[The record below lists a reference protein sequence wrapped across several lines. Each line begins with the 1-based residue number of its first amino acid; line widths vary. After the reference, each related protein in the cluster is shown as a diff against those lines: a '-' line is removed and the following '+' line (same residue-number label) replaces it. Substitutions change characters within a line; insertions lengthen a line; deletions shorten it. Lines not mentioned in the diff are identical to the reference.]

1 MESVGLFSRLI
12 MGLLLPFK
20 LLFDGRF
27 AARVAQLSA
36 PDETGGGGAAE
47 DDANG
52 GAEIRKQLTAEI
64 SSLKERA
71 DAAESARDEA
81 VATATAKDEHAAAL
95 HLLAILQRDGRLVD
109 FLTEDVASFSDAE
122 VGGAARLVHDGCKKV
137 LTEYFKL
144 APVRSEE
151 EGTNITVEKGFDP
164 ALLRLTGNVTG
175 EPPHKGALAHPGWRV
190 VEVNLPS
197 IPEGADPHVIAAAE
211 VEL

>member
-1 MESVGLFSRLI
+1 MESVGLISRLI

-36 PDETGGGGAAE
+36 SGSDDLADDDGSAAL
-47 DDANG
+47 
-52 GAEIRKQLTAEI
+52 RKQLTAEI

-71 DAAESARDEA
+71 DAAEGARDEA
-81 VATATAKDEHAAAL
+81 LASAATQDEHAAAL

-137 LTEYFKL
+137 LKEYFTL
-144 APVRSEE
+144 EPIRSEE
-151 EGTNITVEKGFDP
+151 EGANITVEKGFDP

-175 EPPHKGALAHPGWRV
+175 QPPHKGALAHPGWRV
-190 VEVNLPS
+190 VEVNLPAL
-197 IPEGADPHVIAAAE
+197 PEGTDPRIIAAAE